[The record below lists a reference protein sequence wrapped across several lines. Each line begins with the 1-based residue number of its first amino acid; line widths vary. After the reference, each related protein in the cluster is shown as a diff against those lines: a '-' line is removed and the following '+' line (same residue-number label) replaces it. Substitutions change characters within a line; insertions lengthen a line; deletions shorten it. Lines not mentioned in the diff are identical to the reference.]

1 MEHSLEAVAPA
12 ESVTVMEKVW
22 VPRVGLPVRRPVLE
36 FTEPHEGP
44 PEMAKVEYTPLPPV
58 AVMADE

>member
-1 MEHSLEAVAPA
+1 
-12 ESVTVMEKVW
+12 MEKVW